1 MIFIVLYFLKL
12 WHKIDLLLIKQTE
25 MDTIVTRKSRK
36 NKYLIIALPVFLLAG
51 YFVYATVTKKRSLE
65 VKRGE
70 IVIKAVENNF
80 FEDFI
85 VFQAKVE
92 PLNAM
97 LLNVIEGG
105 SIQEIFVENGDFVT
119 KGQPLARL
127 YNPNTELSY
136 VTQETS
142 IIEQINNLSKAKL
155 DLRNQELNMAK
166 DLVAIEHD
174 YLDAKTLYDLNQK
187 LFKEEILSKNEW
199 EKTQENFRFQ
209 KERKN
214 IIQQSIQKEK
224 QANQMQIA
232 QISQSQGIM
241 YKSLDIL
248 RTNKKNFLV
257 TAPLTGR
264 LTSFE
269 PVLGKNY
276 QAGESI
282 GKIDVMKGYKLMA
295 DVDEFY
301 LERVSEGQLGQID
314 YKGQIIKVEVTKV
327 IPEVKNGRFIVELNF
342 TDTKELDLR
351 QGLSFGVR
359 LMLSEK
365 SKTTVL
371 SKGSF
376 YEDTAGKWIFVVN
389 GDKAERRNIKIGRE
403 NPLYYEIIEGLKP
416 EEKVIT
422 SSYKDYEKIEVL
434 NINN

>member
-1 MIFIVLYFLKL
+1 MLYFLKL

-36 NKYLIIALPVFLLAG
+36 NKYLLIALLAFLLAG
-51 YFVYATVTKKRSLE
+51 YFVYAAVTKKRSLE

-92 PLNAM
+92 PLNSM

-155 DLRNQELNMAK
+155 DLRNQELNLAK

-224 QANQMQIA
+224 QANQIQIA
-232 QISQSQGIM
+232 QINQSQGIM

-257 TAPLTGR
+257 TAPLAGR

-314 YKGQIIKVEVTKV
+314 YKGQVIKVEVAKV

-365 SKTTVL
+365 TKTTVL

-403 NPLYYEIIEGLKP
+403 NPLYYEIAEGLKP
-416 EEKVIT
+416 DEKVIT

>member
-1 MIFIVLYFLKL
+1 M
-12 WHKIDLLLIKQTE
+12 
-25 MDTIVTRKSRK
+25 
-36 NKYLIIALPVFLLAG
+36 ALPAFLLAG
-51 YFVYATVTKKRSLE
+51 YFVYASVTKKRGLTIKKS
-65 VKRGE
+65 E
-70 IVIKAVENNF
+70 ISIKTVEKDY

-105 SIQEIFVENGDFVT
+105 SIQEIFVSNGDMVT

-142 IIEQINNLSKAKL
+142 IIEQINNLNKAKL
-155 DLRNQELNMAK
+155 DLRNQELGMAK
-166 DLVAIEHD
+166 DLIAIDHD
-174 YLDAKTLYDLNQK
+174 YQDAKNLYDLNEK

-199 EKTQENFRFQ
+199 EKTKENFRFQ

-224 QANQMQIA
+224 QANLMQIG
-232 QISQSQGIM
+232 QMSQSQAIM

-257 TAPLTGR
+257 TAPMAGR

-276 QAGESI
+276 IAGESI

-301 LERVSEGQLGQID
+301 LERVSVGQ
-314 YKGQIIKVEVTKV
+314 KGKVDFKGESVDVVVMKV
-327 IPEVKNGRFIVELNF
+327 IPEVKGGRFIVELNF
-342 TDTKELDLR
+342 MGTALPDVK

-365 SKTTVL
+365 TKTTVL
-371 SKGSF
+371 PKGSF
-376 YEDTAGKWIFVVN
+376 FDVTAGRWIFVVN
-389 GDKAERRNIKIGRE
+389 GDKAEKRAIKTGRE
-403 NPLYYEIIEGLKP
+403 NPIYYEVTEGLKP
-416 EEKVIT
+416 GDRVVT

-434 NINN
+434 NITNE

>member
-1 MIFIVLYFLKL
+1 
-12 WHKIDLLLIKQTE
+12 
-25 MDTIVTRKSRK
+25 MDTIVTRKSKK
-36 NKYLIIALPVFLLAG
+36 NKYLLMAIPAFLLAG
-51 YFVYATVTKKRSLE
+51 YFVFAAVTKKRSLTVDKNE
-65 VKRGE
+65 LSVKTVE
-70 IVIKAVENNF
+70 KAF

-105 SIQEIFVENGDFVT
+105 SIQEIFVANGDMVT
-119 KGQPLARL
+119 QGQSLARL

-155 DLRNQELNMAK
+155 DLRNQELSMAK
-166 DLVAIEHD
+166 DLVAIDHD
-174 YLDAKTLYDLNQK
+174 YQDAKNLYDLNEK

-199 EKTQENFRFQ
+199 EKTKENFRFQ

-224 QANQMQIA
+224 QANLIQIG
-232 QISQSQGIM
+232 QISQSQTIM

-248 RTNKKNFLV
+248 RKNKKNFLV

-282 GKIDVMKGYKLMA
+282 GKIDVMKGYKLVA
-295 DVDEFY
+295 EVDEYY
-301 LERVSEGQLGQID
+301 LPRVSANQKGQID
-314 YKGQIIKVEVTKV
+314 YKGETLDVTVSRV
-327 IPEVKNGRFIVELNF
+327 IPEIKSGRFLVELTF
-342 TDTKELDLR
+342 TSDKELHLQ

-359 LMLSEK
+359 LILSEK
-365 SKTTVL
+365 AKTTVL
-371 SKGSF
+371 PKGRF
-376 YEDTAGKWIFVVN
+376 YEETAGKWVFVVN
-389 GDKAERRNIKIGRE
+389 GDKAERREIKLGRE
-403 NPLYYEIIEGLKP
+403 NPVYYEVLGGLK
-416 EEKVIT
+416 EGDKVVT
-422 SSYKDYEKIEVL
+422 SNYADYKEVEIL
-434 NINN
+434 NIE

>member
-1 MIFIVLYFLKL
+1 
-12 WHKIDLLLIKQTE
+12 
-25 MDTIVTRKSRK
+25 MDTIVPRKNRK
-36 NKYLIIALPVFLLAG
+36 NKYLLIGLPLFLLAA
-51 YFVYATVTKKRSLE
+51 YVVFSSVTKKRGLDVKKAE
-65 VKRGE
+65 VT
-70 IVIKAVENNF
+70 IKTVENDY

-92 PLNAM
+92 PLNSM

-105 SIQEIFVENGDFVT
+105 SIQEIFVGNGDFVE

-127 YNPNTELSY
+127 YNPNTELGY
-136 VTQETS
+136 MTQETS
-142 IIEQINNLSKAKL
+142 MIEQINNLNKVKL
-155 DLRNQELNMAK
+155 DLRNQELNLAK

-174 YLDAKTLYDLNQK
+174 YLDAKSLYELNEK
-187 LFKEEILSKNEW
+187 LFKEQILSKNEW

-224 QANQMQIA
+224 QANKI
-232 QISQSQGIM
+232 QISQINQSQAIM
-241 YKSLDIL
+241 QKSLEIL

-257 TAPLTGR
+257 TAPLSGR
-264 LTSFE
+264 LSSFE

-282 GKIDVMKGYKLMA
+282 GKIDVMKGYKLLA

-301 LERVSEGQLGQID
+301 LEKVSVGQKAEIE
-314 YKGQIIKVEVTKV
+314 YKGETIQVVVSKV
-327 IPEVKNGRFIVELNF
+327 IPEVKSGRFQVELNF
-342 TDTKELDLR
+342 LSTEKLDLR

-365 SKTTVL
+365 SKSIVL

-376 YEDTAGKWIFVVN
+376 YEDTSGKWIFVVD
-389 GDKAERRNIKIGRE
+389 GDKAVRKEIKLGRE
-403 NPLYYEIIEGLKP
+403 NPLYYEVLGGLKQGD
-416 EEKVIT
+416 KVVT
-422 SSYKDYEKIEVL
+422 SSYKDYKDIEIL
-434 NINN
+434 NFK